1 MHSDHEG
8 LFMKQRKQY
17 LIDKKFQLKHAF
29 TIIGISFVV
38 IAIIIA
44 TITFNAAYN
53 NNEINENN
61 SKLNSIVENHSNVIT
76 IQDNI
81 VNALLT
87 YSQSQNNRIQKNA
100 IRDVYSNHSKN
111 MKSLNG
117 NIVIIKD
124 IISKNRAIIQ
134 HNNTLL
140 IILSV
145 LVVMQGLILYF
156 LLIRKTHR
164 ISGPI
169 YVMTNY
175 MKDIIKG
182 NYPESFRKIRKGDEL
197 KDFYELFVEM
207 MQSLKKRK

>member
-1 MHSDHEG
+1 
-8 LFMKQRKQY
+8 MKQRKQY

-29 TIIGISFVV
+29 TIIGISFV
-38 IAIIIA
+38 IIA
-44 TITFNAAYN
+44 VIIAAITFNAAYN
-53 NNEINENN
+53 NNEINTNN
-61 SKLNSIVENHSNVIT
+61 SQLKSIIENHSNIIT

-87 YSQSQNNRIQKNA
+87 YSQSPDNRIQKNA
-100 IRDVYSNHSKN
+100 IRDVYANHARN
-111 MKSLNG
+111 MKALNH
-117 NIVIIKD
+117 NTIVIKD
-124 IISKNRAIIQ
+124 IILKNRSIIQ

-140 IILSV
+140 IILCI
-145 LVVMQGLILYF
+145 LVIVQGLVLYF

-182 NYPESFRKIRKGDEL
+182 KYPESFRKIRKNDEL
-197 KDFYELFVEM
+197 KDFYELFVVM
-207 MQSLKKRK
+207 VQTMKNKK